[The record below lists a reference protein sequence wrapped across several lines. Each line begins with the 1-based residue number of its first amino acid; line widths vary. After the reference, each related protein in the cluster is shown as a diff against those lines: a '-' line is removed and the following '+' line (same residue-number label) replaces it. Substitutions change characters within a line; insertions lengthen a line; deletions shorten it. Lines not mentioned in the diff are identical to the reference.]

1 MKPVKISVAYMP
13 LVDAAPLVIAQEMGF
28 AQAEGI
34 ALDLIAAPSWSS
46 VRDMLAFGRVDA
58 AQMLSPVP
66 IAMAMGLG
74 GIATK
79 ISSVSVLSV
88 NGNVIGV
95 GNSLA
100 SKLRDAGYRFD
111 FADPVAAARMLAQV
125 SDPPITFGVPFP
137 FSMHVEMLRYWAE
150 GTDLGADGIAIRTVP
165 PPLMANA
172 LAAREVDAFCVG
184 EPWGSFAVETGAG
197 ALLLPCN
204 AIWAFSPEKT
214 LAVRTEW
221 ADTEPDLLGRL
232 MRAVWKAGRWLSNPD
247 VRATASDLLSRKAYL
262 DVSAE
267 LIDRALSGH
276 LTVTRWGSHRQVD
289 GFLEFHNGAATFP
302 WRSQAK
308 WIASR
313 LHRVH
318 GGQAL
323 TDEQI
328 AEVVRPDLQR
338 QHLAGSGIDLP
349 GASAKLEGAILSPT
363 AVASAAGRITLQ
375 PDRFFDG
382 QIFDPDQKF
391 AHKK

>member
-1 MKPVKISVAYMP
+1 MKPVEISVAYMP
-13 LVDAAPLVIAQEMGF
+13 LVDAAPLIMAQEMGF

-58 AQMLSPVP
+58 AHMLSPVP

-74 GIATK
+74 GIATE

-95 GNSLA
+95 GNALA
-100 SKLRDAGYRFD
+100 RKLRDVGYRFD

-125 SDPPITFGVPFP
+125 SEAPITFGIPFP
-137 FSMHVEMLRYWAE
+137 FSMHVELLRYWAE

-172 LAAREVDAFCVG
+172 LAAGEVDAFCVG
-184 EPWGSFAVETGAG
+184 EPWGSVSVESGAG

-204 AIWAFSPEKT
+204 AIWAFAPEKT

-232 MRAVWKAGRWLSNPD
+232 MRAVWKAGRWLSHPD

-276 LTVTRWGSHRQVD
+276 LTVTRWGSHRQIE
-289 GFLEFHNGAATFP
+289 GFLEFNKGAANFP

-318 GGQAL
+318 GGKVL

-328 AEVVRPDLQR
+328 ARVVRPDLQR
-338 QHLAGSGIDLP
+338 QHLAGWGIDLP

-363 AVASAAGRITLQ
+363 AVASAEGRITLQ

-382 QIFDPDQKF
+382 QIFDPDQEI

>member
-1 MKPVKISVAYMP
+1 MKPVEISVAYMP
-13 LVDAAPLVIAQEMGF
+13 LVDAAPLIIAQEMGF

-58 AQMLSPVP
+58 AHLLSPVP

-74 GIATK
+74 GNATRL
-79 ISSVSVLSV
+79 SSVSVLSV

-95 GNSLA
+95 GNTLA
-100 SKLRDAGYRFD
+100 AKLRDAGYGFD
-111 FADPVAAARMLAQV
+111 FSDPVKAAAMLADI
-125 SDPPITFGVPFP
+125 SEGPISFGVPFP
-137 FSMHVEMLRYWAE
+137 FSMHVELLRYWAE
-150 GTDLGADGIAIRTVP
+150 GTVLGADGITIRTVP

-172 LAAREVDAFCVG
+172 LAAGEVDAFCVG
-184 EPWGSFAVETGAG
+184 EPWGSVSVEIGAG

-214 LAVRTEW
+214 LAVRTDW

-232 MRAVWKAGRWLSNPD
+232 MRAVSKAGRWLSNPD

-267 LIDRALSGH
+267 LIDRALSGN
-276 LTVTRWGSHRQVD
+276 LTVTGWGSQRQVER
-289 GFLEFHNGAATFP
+289 FLEFYDGAATFP

-308 WIASR
+308 WIAQR
-313 LHRVH
+313 LHKAH
-318 GGQAL
+318 GG
-323 TDEQI
+323 
-328 AEVVRPDLQR
+328 AELKDAQLAKVVRPDLQR
-338 QHLAGSGIDLP
+338 EHLGGAGIDLP
-349 GASAKLEGAILSPT
+349 GASSKLEGTVLEPT
-363 AVASAAGRITLQ
+363 AVASAAGRITLL

-382 QIFDPDQKF
+382 QIFDPNTKIP
-391 AHKK
+391 HKK